1 MGLLTHTVQSRGDWL
16 TLSVAA
22 DVTSKGTCT
31 CLFLDW
37 HRCDTVSLV
46 LYQDVHDSIT
56 CQGGAIRLSY
66 WQQQVPSTFFNIRFP
81 FGPLLKAGHDV
92 ISHSLRLGLLCP
104 QLPFLRR
111 GVESRCQFHTVVY

>member
-1 MGLLTHTVQSRGDWL
+1 MGLLTHTLQSRGDGL
-16 TLSVAA
+16 TLTVAA

-66 WQQQVPSTFFNIRFP
+66 WQQQVPSTFLFSLRFL

-92 ISHSLRLGLLCP
+92 ISNSLCLGIICP

-111 GVESRCQFHTVVY
+111 RVDSRC